1 MIIAIVQFSHHP
13 CVIREEK
20 TNLLHPAQRPKTK
33 HEAQTL
39 PKMETCSSN
48 SHHIKVMIPMTLGL
62 NLASTKRMRRIV
74 PSVVED
80 QVPLHILTSRDEKR
94 CKVRTSVAV
103 LEDGD
108 TERSV
113 TFYLLRG
120 LSVPG
125 ATVCR
130 LRTHKHVTGHCNG
143 GIGLRFT
150 RL

>member
-62 NLASTKRMRRIV
+62 NLASTKRMRRNV
-74 PSVVED
+74 PSVVEGSSSAAYID
-80 QVPLHILTSRDEKR
+80 VQRREAVQSKDFG
-94 CKVRTSVAV
+94 CSV
-103 LEDGD
+103 G
-108 TERSV
+108 RW
-113 TFYLLRG
+113 
-120 LSVPG
+120 
-125 ATVCR
+125 
-130 LRTHKHVTGHCNG
+130 
-143 GIGLRFT
+143 
-150 RL
+150 